1 MVVVAVAPVSPAST
15 EHPEAVGPV
24 GRLGGWAADNLR
36 AVALAW
42 AAVAVVL
49 AVFAPQ
55 VETALSGAGWQ
66 ANGSES
72 VVARTLI
79 QRNFAGLSSSA
90 PMVVLHSPSL
100 SMKSP
105 AFQAL
110 LANVEARAAH

>member
-1 MVVVAVAPVSPAST
+1 MVVAAAAPVSPAEP

-24 GRLGGWAADNLR
+24 GRLGGWAADHLR
-36 AVALAW
+36 PVALAW
-42 AAVAVVL
+42 AGVAVVL

-72 VVARTLI
+72 VAARTLI

-90 PMVVLHSPSL
+90 PMVVLHSS
-100 SMKSP
+100 S
-105 AFQAL
+105 AL
-110 LANVEARAAH
+110 RR